1 MKRSPIEWKKIFANH
16 VSHKQLISKIYREF
30 IQLNSKKNKQYNFLN
45 GQRLWTGIFTKKI
58 NRWPKDTGKCS
69 ISLVIREM
77 QTKATIQYHLT
88 PVRMAFVKKIR
99 SVSKDVEKREFLC
112 SVDVNVNWCSY
123 NRKQYGISSKK

>member
-1 MKRSPIEWKKIFANH
+1 MAKR
-16 VSHKQLISKIYREF
+16 YR
-30 IQLNSKKNKQYNFLN
+30 K
-45 GQRLWTGIFTKKI
+45 
-58 NRWPKDTGKCS
+58 KCS

-112 SVDVNVNWCSY
+112 SVDVNVN
-123 NRKQYGISSKK
+123 